1 MPVGSSW
8 VDDEDM
14 PDTVVIVLRRYAAAL
29 VVAAGFLGAA
39 LLAFFGFVGFTG
51 CFIECQPS
59 AANPAAALLIVAA
72 LAALPATLV
81 AAARIASADDYLTRA
96 ALATAWLVANGVL
109 LAIAANTDLVD
120 LAYPE
125 IDLQI
130 LALASGVVGAILIAA
145 RAAVVP
151 AVVAWILIALAS
163 LMWADTIGPISLP
176 ITLAALSVPGP
187 VSCTR

>member
-1 MPVGSSW
+1 MPVGSPR

-14 PDTVVIVLRRYAAAL
+14 PDTLVTAIRRYDAAL
-29 VVAAGFLGAA
+29 VVAAGFIGAA
-39 LLAFFGFVGFTG
+39 LLAFFGFVGYTG

-59 AANPAAALLIVAA
+59 NANPAAALLIVGA

-81 AAARIASADDYLTRA
+81 AAARIAAADDYLTRA
-96 ALATAWLVANGVL
+96 TLATGWLVANGIL
-109 LAIAANTDLVD
+109 LAMAANTDLVD

-130 LALASGVVGAILIAA
+130 MALVSGVVGAILIAA

-176 ITLAALSVPGP
+176 ITLAALSVPGQ
-187 VSCTR
+187 VSGTR